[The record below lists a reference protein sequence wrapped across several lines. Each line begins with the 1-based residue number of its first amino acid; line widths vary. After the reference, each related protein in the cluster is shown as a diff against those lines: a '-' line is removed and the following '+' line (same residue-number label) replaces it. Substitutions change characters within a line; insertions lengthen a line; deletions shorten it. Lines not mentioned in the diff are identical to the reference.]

1 MRSVVLIAIGL
12 IAVLAAV
19 MLALF
24 LDNETP
30 TPPTTPDAPAAVEQT
45 QQPTTPAPA
54 TQEEEKIANVRPSF
68 DVVRINPEGN
78 AVIAGRATPK
88 ANVEVIDAGET
99 VLGAIKADERGE
111 WVFLPT
117 SPLEP
122 GERELSL
129 RATNPDETI
138 LTSKDVVILVVP
150 DNNTEALALT
160 MSEDGTGAV
169 RALQTPGAQAIELS
183 IDAVNYDDKGN
194 LSLSGTAPQDATV
207 FLYLDNEFLGGTTA
221 DERNSWAISPQTVVA
236 PGVYQLRA
244 DQVDENKKVI
254 NRVTIPFSRAENMD
268 HVPADRK
275 FVVQPGNSLWRIA
288 RRVYGSGFDYAV
300 IYKANE
306 DQISDPD
313 LIYPGQVFEIPKDQ

>member
-1 MRSVVLIAIGL
+1 MRSIVLIAIGL
-12 IAVLAAV
+12 IAVIAAV
-19 MLALF
+19 VLALF
-24 LDNETP
+24 LDDEAPST
-30 TPPTTPDAPAAVEQT
+30 PTTPPASVEQT
-45 QQPTTPAPA
+45 QQPTTPAPVK
-54 TQEEEKIANVRPSF
+54 QKDEKSQNVRPSF
-68 DVVRINPEGN
+68 DVVRINPEGD

-88 ANVEVIDAGET
+88 ASVEVIDGGET
-99 VLGAIKADERGE
+99 VVGTTKADERGE

-129 RATNPDETI
+129 RATNPDQTI
-138 LTSKDVVILVVP
+138 MTSQDVVVLVVP
-150 DNNTEALALT
+150 ENNGAALALS
-160 MSEDGTGAV
+160 MSQDGTGAV
-169 RALQTPGAQAIELS
+169 RALQTPGAQAITLS

-194 LSLSGTAPQDATV
+194 LSLSGTAPEEATV
-207 FLYLDNEFLGGTTA
+207 LLYLDNEFLGGTTA
-221 DERNSWAISPQTVVA
+221 DERNSWSISPQKIVK

-244 DQVDENKKVI
+244 DQVDDNKKVI

-288 RRVYGSGFDYAV
+288 RRIYGSGFDYAV

-313 LIYPGQVFEIPKDQ
+313 LIYPGQVFEIPKE